1 MITRYFFK
9 ELPDAP
15 KGVVTSNVAFDWSK
29 LTEDKLYA
37 VLKWYYDFA
46 ARTRCSSA
54 KFQIMH
60 EAVGE
65 FQMYVQTATFA
76 TRAATMRGFTTARS
90 KTSCSTSA
98 VT

>member
-1 MITRYFFK
+1 M
-9 ELPDAP
+9 
-15 KGVVTSNVAFDWSK
+15 
-29 LTEDKLYA
+29 
-37 VLKWYYDFA
+37 LKWYYDFA
-46 ARTRCSSA
+46 AREDNRCSSA

-65 FQMYVQTATFA
+65 FQMYLQTAYFCDEG
-76 TRAATMRGFTTARS
+76 RDKSMRGFATARS